1 MDGIDENIR
10 QNKTQNQKQGNLINT
25 KILIDLTQDLNLY
38 TLGKQNN

>member
-1 MDGIDENIR
+1 MKILG
-10 QNKTQNQKQGNLINT
+10 KTKPKTKKQGNLINT